1 MNIHLLHPTTK
12 RKGGLPGFLPELER
26 MDSEQAVTLKE
37 FGRVILRPITPADEK
52 PMIRFHESLSEEGI
66 YLRYFEHISLD
77 TRTLHER
84 LTKVCTNSTDS
95 YAIVAE
101 RHETSH
107 RRAEILA
114 VGRLTTTE
122 KPGAASF
129 ALLMSDHAM
138 TTELP
143 EQVLTRLIEIARAQG
158 FGNVEGELLVCDH
171 DTVTLCRKLGF
182 TTRTILEEGIVRVNL
197 AI

>member
-1 MNIHLLHPTTK
+1 MNIHLLATQN
-12 RKGGLPGFLPELER
+12 RKGGMPGFLPELER
-26 MDSEQAVTLKE
+26 LDSERTVTVKE
-37 FGRVILRPITPADEK
+37 FGRVVLRPIAPADEK

-84 LTKVCTNSTDS
+84 LARVCSNSADS
-95 YAIVAE
+95 YAIVAV

-107 RRAEILA
+107 HPEEILA
-114 VGRLTTTE
+114 VSRLTTTE
-122 KPGAASF
+122 KPESASF
-129 ALLMSDHAM
+129 ALLMSDQAM

-143 EQVLTRLIEIARAQG
+143 EHMLTRLIEIARAQG
-158 FGNVEGELLVCDH
+158 FKAVEGELLVCDH
-171 DTVTLCRKLGF
+171 DTLTLCRKLGF
-182 TTRTILEEGIVRVNL
+182 NTRTILEEGFVRVNL

>member
-1 MNIHLLHPTTK
+1 MNIHLLPTEN
-12 RKGGLPGFLPELER
+12 RKGGMPGFLPELER
-26 MDSEQAVTLKE
+26 PESDRTITVKE
-37 FGRVILRPITPADEK
+37 FGRLVLRPITPADEK

-84 LTKVCTNSTDS
+84 LARVCTNSADS

-107 RRAEILA
+107 HPAEILA

-122 KPGAASF
+122 KPKSASF
-129 ALLMSDHAM
+129 ALLMSDQAM

-143 EQVLTRLIEIARAQG
+143 EHLLTRQIEIARVQG
-158 FGNVEGELLVCDH
+158 FEAVEGELLVCDH

-182 TTRTILEEGIVRVNL
+182 QTRTILEEGFVRVNL

>member
-1 MNIHLLHPTTK
+1 MNIHLLPTAN
-12 RKGGLPGFLPELER
+12 RKSGTPSFLPELER
-26 MDSEQAVTLKE
+26 LDSERTATVKE
-37 FGRVILRPITPADEK
+37 FGRVVLRAITPADEK

-77 TRTLHER
+77 ARTLHER
-84 LTKVCTNSTDS
+84 LAKVCLNSADS

-107 RRAEILA
+107 HPAEIVA

-122 KPGAASF
+122 KPESASF
-129 ALLMSDHAM
+129 ALLMSDRAM

-143 EQVLTRLIEIARAQG
+143 EQVLKRLIEIARAQG
-158 FGNVEGELLVCDH
+158 FGFVEGELLVCDH
-171 DTVTLCRKLGF
+171 DTVSLCRKLGF
-182 TTRTILEEGIVRVNL
+182 TTRTIMEEAIVRVNL